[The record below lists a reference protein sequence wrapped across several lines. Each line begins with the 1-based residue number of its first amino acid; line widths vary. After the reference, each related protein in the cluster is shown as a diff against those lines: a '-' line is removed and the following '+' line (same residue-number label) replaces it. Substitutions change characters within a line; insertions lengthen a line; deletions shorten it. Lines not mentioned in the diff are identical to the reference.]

1 MALPI
6 LNYIPFSTSLA
17 VAYLLNAILAFAAV
31 VLVDKIISHD
41 IEAKHALILSAV
53 SFFAVP
59 LIAPFVGA
67 FDRGASIILSFVSW
81 VILGEIIL
89 QSDRTTKLK
98 VLVIAFAVYYLLSIF
113 VTDSIYAAL
122 SRYISF

>member
-6 LNYIPFSTSLA
+6 LNYLPVSLA

-31 VLVDKIISHD
+31 VLVDKVISHD
-41 IEAKHALILSAV
+41 IEAKHAFILSLV

-59 LIAPFVGA
+59 LLAPFVGA
-67 FDRGASIILSFVSW
+67 FERNASLVLSFVSW
-81 VILGEIIL
+81 VILGEVIL

-98 VLVIAFAVYYLLSIF
+98 VLVIAFAVYYLLSLF
-113 VTDSIYAAL
+113 VADSVYAVL
-122 SRYISF
+122 KRYLPF